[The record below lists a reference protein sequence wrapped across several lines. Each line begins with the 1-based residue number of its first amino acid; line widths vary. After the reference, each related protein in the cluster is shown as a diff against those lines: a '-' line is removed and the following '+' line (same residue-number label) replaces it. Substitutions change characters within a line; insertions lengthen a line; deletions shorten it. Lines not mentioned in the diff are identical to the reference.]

1 MINKVI
7 HIKNVGK
14 FTDYSVNTTPTWNGE
29 FKPITIIY
37 GQNGIGKTTFT
48 SILKSLKEND
58 ALLYQLRTFGTH
70 NSPEVSIKFDDHPA
84 PIKYSNAEWDTNF
97 PTIEIFDIHFIN
109 DNVYTGFEIL
119 PQHKKN
125 LFEIIIGQEGI
136 RLKKEISDVKNSIK
150 EKNISLKEIEAKVFK
165 IISGFDINTIINF
178 QIDPEIEKRIAEKK
192 VEIDTVKSTE
202 KIKTTAF
209 LKRILKIDFEI
220 RFEKVIEFLQTSI
233 DTISEKYLR
242 MVIDHKSSLN
252 LANKSEQWIKDG
264 YDNIS
269 DNKCPFCLRSF
280 DDTVEII
287 NAYKQYFNEEYISL
301 QGKTKLLQTK
311 VKTINPELILSNI
324 EKENNHNTGFLEFWG
339 NYIKKEVPAFPI
351 STYQR
356 SIIELTKKLTELVD
370 EKTGN
375 PIKAIEP
382 DAISVITGL
391 KSAIDEINNFI
402 HAHNVKIDDFNI
414 SITELK
420 NKESKDLTILEKE
433 LQRLQAISTRHSN
446 NEVKEQCNKYIEE
459 QEALEKLKQ
468 KNTKL
473 QGELK
478 KYSGETFEKYKNI
491 INTYLQKF
499 AAYLEIREM
508 KSTYK
513 GGGDEPFAEYGLF
526 VSGNKV
532 NFKDNAH
539 DPSVKY
545 CLSEGDKT
553 ALALSFFLAK
563 LHIDTEIGQ
572 KIIVFDDPISS
583 FDIER
588 KNSTITQLYQIGQKA
603 NQLIVLTHNLL
614 FAKEFWDKVKSNCQ
628 VLKLCE
634 LRKSTQIV
642 DYDIENETL
651 NGLFKDYS
659 VLDNFL
665 TNGVETDLEKRNV
678 ARCIRPILEGYFR
691 IKFYGE
697 FTANQWL
704 GEFIEKIDNC
714 IYGQPLFRLKE
725 YSSDLHE
732 VNDYSKKFH
741 HTSPNSDSELIY
753 DGELKTYVDR
763 TFQIISKI

>member
-14 FTDYSVNTTPTWNGE
+14 FTDYTVNTNPMWNGE
-29 FKPITIIY
+29 FKPITLIY

-48 SILKSLKEND
+48 SILKSLKNND
-58 ALLYQLRTFGTH
+58 ALLYQLRTFGTN
-70 NSPEVSIKFDDHPA
+70 NSPEVSIKISNHSA
-84 PIKYSNAEWDTNF
+84 PISYTNAEWDENI
-97 PTIEIFDIHFIN
+97 PEIEIFDIHFIN

-136 RLKKEISDVKNSIK
+136 RLKKEISDFKNSIK
-150 EKNISLKEIEAKVFK
+150 EKNNALKKIEAKVYN
-165 IISGFDINTIINF
+165 IISGFDISTIINF
-178 QIDPEIEKRIAEKK
+178 QVDSEIDERIAEKK
-192 VEIDTVKSTE
+192 IEIETSKSTE
-202 KIKTTAF
+202 KIKNTAL
-209 LKRILKIDFEI
+209 LKKIRKIDFDI
-220 RFEKVIEFLQTSI
+220 RFEKIIEFLQTSI
-233 DTISEKYLR
+233 DTISENYLK
-242 MVIDHKSSLN
+242 MVDDHKNSLN
-252 LANKSEQWIKDG
+252 LASKSEQWIKDG

-269 DNKCPFCLRSF
+269 ENKCPFCLRAF

-287 NAYKQYFNEEYISL
+287 KAYNQYFNEEYISL
-301 QGKTKLLQTK
+301 QKKTKLLQNK
-311 VKTINPELILSNI
+311 IKTLNPELILSNI

-339 NYIKKEVPAFPI
+339 NYIKKEVSVFSI
-351 STYQR
+351 SKYKET
-356 SIIELTKKLTELVD
+356 IIKLSKKLIELVD

-375 PIKAIEP
+375 PIKAIAP
-382 DAISVITGL
+382 DSILAISELNSTIN
-391 KSAIDEINNFI
+391 EINNLI
-402 HAHNVKIDDFNI
+402 DAYNLKIDDFNT

-420 NKESKDLTILEKE
+420 NKESKDLPVLEKE
-433 LQRLQAISTRHSN
+433 LHRLQAISTRHSN
-446 NEVKEQCNKYIEE
+446 NEVKELCKKYIEE
-459 QEALEKLKQ
+459 MEVLEKLKL
-468 KNTKL
+468 KNTEL

-478 KYSGETFEKYKNI
+478 RYSKDTFDKYSGI

-499 AAYLEIREM
+499 APYLEIKEM

-513 GGGDEPFAEYGLF
+513 GGGNEPFAEYGLF
-526 VSGNKV
+526 VAGNKV
-532 NFKDNAH
+532 NFKDNAC

-563 LHIDTEIGQ
+563 LHIDTEIGK

-628 VLKLCE
+628 VLKFCE

-659 VLDNFL
+659 ILDNFL

-697 FTANQWL
+697 FKSNEWL
-704 GEFIEKIDNC
+704 GQFIEKIDNS
-714 IYGQPLFRLKE
+714 IDGQPLFRLKE
-725 YSSDLHE
+725 FSSDLHE
-732 VNDYSKKFH
+732 INDYSKKFH
-741 HTSPNSDSELIY
+741 HTNPNSDSEQIY
-753 DGELKTYVDR
+753 DGELKTYVEQ
-763 TFQIISKI
+763 TFQIINKI